1 MNRYFIGLMMPPNI
15 QEHLQALSQSIQAA
29 RANDQRYKV
38 SWTLPADLHCT
49 FLFIGE
55 TSDEEHLM
63 SYMADIAHRL
73 EPVALT
79 ISGQTHWL
87 GRNSLALAVTG
98 AEHIGTE
105 FVEKLGHLSSDKRA
119 GRRPFYGHVTLGRV
133 GRVPETLADR
143 FSGQRIRPMTWTASD
158 VQLVKRNASSSGPRY
173 RVVANRQFRGAA

>member
-79 ISGQTHWL
+79 ISGADALVRQKQFGARSHRSRTHW
-87 GRNSLALAVTG
+87 
-98 AEHIGTE
+98 H
-105 FVEKLGHLSSDKRA
+105 
-119 GRRPFYGHVTLGRV
+119 RV
-133 GRVPETLADR
+133 C
-143 FSGQRIRPMTWTASD
+143 
-158 VQLVKRNASSSGPRY
+158 
-173 RVVANRQFRGAA
+173 